1 MDYNGLHFAS
11 RDILCE
17 DEYDLST
24 EANRAALL
32 TTGNGYMGV
41 RASLEEYGSLGVQ
54 GCYIRGVLDEVVEVR
69 LALADNLYMKKYYIQ
84 EDNLKKFEKQEFI
97 VDLIDFLMVR
107 FEVNGETFYPW
118 EGNLISWK
126 RWLDISTGVLHR
138 NVVWENSR
146 GERTEFTFSRFASF
160 ADDHVYAVRA
170 CATPLNWSGSLVITS
185 GLDLR
190 TKTNGQIITE
200 TVGAETGED
209 YLLHEGRTTS
219 KYCFP
224 FMTAVVSSLSSTEE
238 NTDGPAWE
246 SSADSDFVLHRITAE
261 ATEGETYTLDK
272 KICIATGRDPI
283 GDMETFMYS
292 QIEALRGKTYD
303 DLLGEHLAVY
313 QELMGR
319 LDIRIE
325 GDDEAD
331 SVVRFSGYHTL
342 ISLERNDAVHSFSAK
357 GLTGETYC
365 GFVWWDAEIFQLPP
379 LLRTMPELAKQAVI
393 YRYDHLGQAR
403 QMAADEGRR
412 GARYP
417 FTAGVT
423 GLETV
428 WKDVRHPFMQ
438 VHGIS
443 DVALGVIQYFT
454 ATGDEE
460 FLTDYGIEMLI
471 EICRYWCDRA
481 EWDDER
487 QRYGIFQVTGTDEH
501 HPYVDNNAYTNY
513 SVAYVLR
520 KTLGYLDLLG
530 EKALKA
536 SRKVGLTVEE
546 LNEFFD
552 LLEKLYLPFDADTG
566 MIPQFDG
573 YFDLSRELEVVA
585 GTSKG
590 GYTQMKQ
597 SGLYNK
603 SQVIKQPDVL
613 NLFAFQDLETSD
625 RAYRRNFDYYEA
637 RCEAASSLSYCV
649 HSICGSDL
657 DLPEHAYGY
666 LMRTAELDLK
676 DAHGGTKDGV
686 HSGCMAGAW
695 MAVTRGIAGMK
706 YTDECVRLDPHFI
719 PWWKS
724 VSYYSVWHGCGFR
737 VTVDNTSLTIT
748 ADASNE
754 GRLIIEISGGRYE
767 LAPGQTAGIRAREEA
782 APVMA

>member
-1 MDYNGLHFAS
+1 MNYNGLYFES

-17 DEYDLST
+17 DEYNLSS

-97 VDLIDFLMVR
+97 VDLLDFLMIR
-107 FEVNGETFYPW
+107 FEINGETFFPW
-118 EGNLISWK
+118 EGRLDSWK
-126 RWLDISTGVLHR
+126 RWLDLSTGVLHR
-138 NVVWENSR
+138 VVVWENSQ
-146 GERTEFTFSRFASF
+146 GNQTELTFERFASF
-160 ADDHVYAVRA
+160 ADDHIYAMRA
-170 CATPLNWSGSLVITS
+170 SAKPLNYNGRIVVTS

-200 TVGAETGED
+200 TVGADTCGTC
-209 YLLHEGRTTS
+209 LVHEGRTTS

-224 FMTAVVSSLSSTEE
+224 FMTGVVNSINVSGAEWNSE
-238 NTDGPAWE
+238 
-246 SSADSDFVLHRITAE
+246 ADADFVAHRIEFDAVLGYKYE
-261 ATEGETYTLDK
+261 LEK
-272 KICIATGRDPI
+272 KICIATGRDPVGSLEEFI
-283 GDMETFMYS
+283 YS
-292 QIEALRGKTYD
+292 KIESLKTKSYN
-303 DLLGEHLAVY
+303 DLLDEHLNVY
-313 QELMGR
+313 QDLLGR
-319 LDIRIE
+319 LDIRIS

-379 LLRTMPELAKQAVI
+379 LLKTMPELAKQAVL
-393 YRYDHLGQAR
+393 YRYNNLDQAR
-403 QMAADEGRR
+403 QMAKEEGRR

-423 GLETV
+423 GFETV

-460 FLTDYGIEMLI
+460 FLADYGIEILL

-481 EWDDER
+481 EWDEEHDR
-487 QRYGIFQVTGTDEH
+487 FGIFQVTGTDEH

-513 SVAYVLR
+513 SVAHVLER
-520 KTLGYLDLLG
+520 TLSYLETLQ
-530 EKALKA
+530 EKALPAAK
-536 SRKVGLTVEE
+536 KIGLTSGE
-546 LNEFFD
+546 LNEFVD
-552 LLEKLYLPFDADTG
+552 LLDKLYLPFDEETG

-613 NLFAFQDLETSD
+613 NLFAFQDLETTPRVYS
-625 RAYRRNFDYYEA
+625 RNFDYYEA

-649 HSICGSDL
+649 HSICGADL
-657 DLPEHAYGY
+657 EMPEHAYGY

-695 MAVTRGIAGMK
+695 IAVTRGIAGMK
-706 YTDECVRLDPHFI
+706 FTDRFVRFDPHFI
-719 PWWKS
+719 PWWDE
-724 VSYYSVWHGCGFR
+724 VSFYSMWHGQGFR
-737 VTVDNTSLTIT
+737 VTLNNMHLNVEADVNNNGSLALLVDGEVT
-748 ADASNE
+748 
-754 GRLIIEISGGRYE
+754 E
-767 LAPGQTAGIRAREEA
+767 LAAGQCMEFSKDTEP
-782 APVMA
+782 APVFG

>member
-1 MDYNGLHFAS
+1 MNYNGLYFAS

-17 DEYDLST
+17 DEYNLSA

-41 RASLEEYGSLGVQ
+41 RASLEEYGSLCVQ
-54 GCYIRGVLDEVVEVR
+54 GCYIRGVLDEVVEIR

-84 EDNLKKFEKQEFI
+84 EDKLKKFEKQEFI
-97 VDLIDFLMVR
+97 ADLIDFLMVR
-107 FEVNGETFYPW
+107 FEINGETFYPW
-118 EGNLISWK
+118 EGKLISWK
-126 RWLDISTGVLHR
+126 RWLDLSTGVLHR
-138 NVVWENSR
+138 TVVWENSK
-146 GERTEFTFSRFASF
+146 GDQTEFRFERFASF
-160 ADDHVYAVRA
+160 ADDHIYAIKARVR
-170 CATPLNWSGSLVITS
+170 PLNYSGRIAVIS
-185 GLDLR
+185 GMDLR

-200 TVGAETGED
+200 TVSSEAGD
-209 YLLHEGRTTS
+209 RWLLHEGRTTS
-219 KYCFP
+219 KYRIP
-224 FMTAVVSSLSSTEE
+224 FMTAAVNALTASDAEWSAE
-238 NTDGPAWE
+238 TD
-246 SSADSDFVLHRITAE
+246 DDFVLHRAE
-261 ATEGETYTLDK
+261 FNAVQGQTHILDK
-272 KICIATGRDPI
+272 KISICTGRDPI
-283 GDMETFMYS
+283 DDMREFTLG
-292 QIEALRGKTYD
+292 QIDVLSSRSYD
-303 DLLGEHLAVY
+303 DLLAEHLAVY
-313 QELMGR
+313 QELMGK
-319 LDIRIE
+319 LDIQIC
-325 GDDEAD
+325 GDDTAD
-331 SVVRFSGYHTL
+331 SVVRFSSYHTL
-342 ISLERNDAVHSFSAK
+342 ISLERNDDVHSFSAK

-379 LLRTMPELAKQAVI
+379 LLKTMPELAKHAVM
-393 YRYDHLGQAR
+393 YRYRYLDQAR
-403 QMAADEGRR
+403 KMAADEGRR

-423 GLETV
+423 GFETV

-454 ATGDEE
+454 ATGDEA
-460 FLTDYGIEMLI
+460 FLAEYGMEMLI

-481 EWDDER
+481 EWDEVHG
-487 QRYGIFQVTGTDEH
+487 RYGIFQVTGTDEH

-513 SVAYVLR
+513 SVANVIA
-520 KTLGYLDLLG
+520 KTLEYLDLLG
-530 EKALKA
+530 EKALPA
-536 SRKVGLTVEE
+536 VRKVGFTADEWK
-546 LNEFFD
+546 EFRE
-552 LLEKLYLPFDADTG
+552 LLEKLYLPFNEETG

-649 HSICGSDL
+649 HSICGADL
-657 DLPEHAYGY
+657 DMPEHAYGY

-695 MAVTRGIAGMK
+695 IAVTRGLAGMK
-706 YTDECVRLDPHFI
+706 YRDDCVSFRPHFI
-719 PWWKS
+719 PWWDS
-724 VSYYSVWHGCGFR
+724 VSFYSVWHGQGFR
-737 VTVDNTSLTIT
+737 VSVNNTELNIE
-748 ADASNE
+748 ADASNS
-754 GRLIIEISGGRYE
+754 GVLIIEAGGEKTGLKAGQCIEYSAAAE
-767 LAPGQTAGIRAREEA
+767 PAPSF
-782 APVMA
+782 

>member
-1 MDYNGLHFAS
+1 MSYNGLYFAS

-17 DEYDLST
+17 DEYNIST

-69 LALADNLYMKKYYIQ
+69 LALADNLYMKKYYIH

-97 VDLIDFLMVR
+97 VDLIDFLLIR
-107 FEVNGETFYPW
+107 FSINGETFYPW

-126 RWLDISTGVLHR
+126 RWLDLSTGVLHR
-138 NVVWENSR
+138 DVVWENSK
-146 GERTEFTFSRFASF
+146 GEQTEFCFERFASF
-160 ADDHVYAVRA
+160 ADDHVYAIKA
-170 CATPLNWSGSLVITS
+170 SAKPLNYSGRIEITS

-200 TVGAETGED
+200 TLSAAGDEHR
-209 YLLHEGRTTS
+209 LIHEGRTTS

-224 FMTAVVSSLSSTEE
+224 FMTAVVNSL
-238 NTDGPAWE
+238 DGADAEW
-246 SSADSDFVLHRITAE
+246 SASADNDFVVNRILFDAAE
-261 ATEGETYTLDK
+261 GQTYTLDK
-272 KICIATGRDPI
+272 KISICTGRDPV
-283 GDMETFMYS
+283 GDLREFT
-292 QIEALRGKTYD
+292 EAQLNKLSEKSYD
-303 DLLGEHLAVY
+303 DLLSEHLAVY
-313 QELMGR
+313 RDLFSR
-319 LDIRIE
+319 LDVQIN
-325 GDDEAD
+325 GDDTAD

-379 LLRTMPELAKQAVI
+379 LLKTMPELAKQAVM
-393 YRYDHLGQAR
+393 YRYNYLGPAR
-403 QMAADEGRR
+403 ELAKSEGRR

-423 GLETV
+423 GYETV

-438 VHGIS
+438 VHGVS

-460 FLTDYGIEMLI
+460 FLADYGIEMLL

-481 EWDDER
+481 EWDEEN
-487 QRYGIFQVTGTDEH
+487 QRFGIFQVTGTDEH

-513 SVAYVLR
+513 SVAHVLQ
-520 KTLGYLDLLG
+520 KTLDYLDLL
-530 EKALKA
+530 EERALPAAKKA
-536 SRKVGLTVEE
+536 GLTVEE
-546 LNEFFD
+546 LKEFEN
-552 LLEKLYLPFDADTG
+552 LLNKLYLPFDEETG

-573 YFDLSRELEVVA
+573 YFGLSRELEVVA

-613 NLFAFQDLETSD
+613 NLFAFQDLEASD
-625 RAYRRNFDYYEA
+625 KVYRRNYDYYEA
-637 RCEAASSLSYCV
+637 RCEAASSLSYCT
-649 HSICGSDL
+649 HSICAADL
-657 DLPEHAYGY
+657 DMPEHTYGY

-695 MAVTRGIAGMK
+695 MSVTRGIAGMK
-706 YTDECVRLDPHFI
+706 FTEECVSFDPHFI
-719 PWWKS
+719 PWWDS
-724 VSYYSVWHGCGFR
+724 VSFYSVWHGLGFR
-737 VTVDNTSLTIT
+737 VKLNNDTIT
-748 ADASNE
+748 VTACEDNAAVLPLVICGKKGVLEN
-754 GRLIIEISGGRYE
+754 GRSIEIALVHGGRP
-767 LAPGQTAGIRAREEA
+767 AFA
-782 APVMA
+782 

>member
-1 MDYNGLHFAS
+1 MDYNGLYFAS
-11 RDILCE
+11 RDLLCE
-17 DEYDLST
+17 DEYNLST

-69 LALADNLYMKKYYIQ
+69 LALADNLYMKKFYIQ

-97 VDLIDFLMVR
+97 VDLIDFLMIR
-107 FEVNGETFYPW
+107 FEINGETFYPW

-126 RWLDISTGVLHR
+126 RWIDLGTGVLHR
-138 NVVWENSR
+138 EVIWENSK
-146 GERTEFTFSRFASF
+146 GDRTEFEFARFASF
-160 ADDHVYAVRA
+160 ADDHVYAMSVSA
-170 CATPLNWSGSLVITS
+170 VPINYSGTISILS

-200 TVGAETGED
+200 TVGTDTGD
-209 YLLHEGRTTS
+209 DFLLHEGRTTS

-224 FMTAVVSSLSSTEE
+224 YMTAVVNSLCGADAEWSSEV
-238 NTDGPAWE
+238 ND
-246 SSADSDFVLHRITAE
+246 DFVMHRITFDA
-261 ATEGETYTLDK
+261 AAGETYTLDK
-272 KICIATGRDPI
+272 KICIATGRDPL
-283 GDMETFMYS
+283 DNMEDFMYS
-292 QIEALRGKTYD
+292 QIETLRNKSYD

-313 QELMGR
+313 QDLMGR
-319 LDIRIE
+319 LDVHID

-331 SVVRFSGYHTL
+331 SVVRFCGYHTL

-379 LLRTMPELAKQAVI
+379 LLKTMPELARQAVM
-393 YRYDHLGQAR
+393 YRYNYLEQAK
-403 QMAADEGRR
+403 QLAADEGRR

-460 FLTDYGIEMLI
+460 FLADHGLEMLI

-481 EWDDER
+481 EWDDRNER
-487 QRYGIFQVTGTDEH
+487 YVILQVTGTDEH

-513 SVAYVLR
+513 SVYSVLR
-520 KTLGYLDLLG
+520 TTIHYIDLLR
-530 EKALKA
+530 EKAMPALHKTGF
-536 SRKVGLTVEE
+536 KPDEIK
-546 LNEFFD
+546 EFRS
-552 LLEKLYLPFDADTG
+552 LMENLYLPYDADTG

-603 SQVIKQPDVL
+603 SQAI
-613 NLFAFQDLETSD
+613 
-625 RAYRRNFDYYEA
+625 
-637 RCEAASSLSYCV
+637 
-649 HSICGSDL
+649 
-657 DLPEHAYGY
+657 
-666 LMRTAELDLK
+666 
-676 DAHGGTKDGV
+676 
-686 HSGCMAGAW
+686 
-695 MAVTRGIAGMK
+695 
-706 YTDECVRLDPHFI
+706 
-719 PWWKS
+719 
-724 VSYYSVWHGCGFR
+724 
-737 VTVDNTSLTIT
+737 
-748 ADASNE
+748 
-754 GRLIIEISGGRYE
+754 LIDK
-767 LAPGQTAGIRAREEA
+767 
-782 APVMA
+782 

>member
-1 MDYNGLHFAS
+1 MNYNGLYFTS
-11 RDILCE
+11 RDVLCE
-17 DEYDLST
+17 DEYNLST

-69 LALADNLYMKKYYIQ
+69 LALADNLYMKKYYIH

-97 VDLIDFLMVR
+97 VDLIDFLLIR
-107 FEVNGETFYPW
+107 FSINGETFYPW

-126 RWLDISTGVLHR
+126 RWLDLSTGVLHR
-138 NVVWENSR
+138 DVVWENSK
-146 GERTEFTFSRFASF
+146 GERTEFSFERFASF
-160 ADDHVYAVRA
+160 ADDHVYAMRA
-170 CATPLNWSGSLVITS
+170 SAKPVNYSGTIVVTS

-200 TVGAETGED
+200 TVRAETGD
-209 YLLHEGRTTS
+209 VFLIHEGRTNT

-224 FMTAVVSSLSSTEE
+224 FMTGVVNSLSGAEGS
-238 NTDGPAWE
+238 WE
-246 SSADSDFVLHRITAE
+246 PECNEDFVEHRITFRAE
-261 ATEGETYTLDK
+261 EGQSYVLDK
-272 KICIATGRDPI
+272 KISICTGRDPV
-283 GDMETFMYS
+283 GDLKEFTDS
-292 QIEALRGKTYD
+292 QLAKLTEKSYD
-303 DLLGEHLAVY
+303 DLLKEHLAVY
-313 QELMGR
+313 QDLLGR
-319 LDIRIE
+319 LDILID
-325 GDDEAD
+325 GDDTAD

-379 LLRTMPELAKQAVI
+379 LLRTMPELAKQAVM
-393 YRYDHLGQAR
+393 YRYNCLDQAR

-423 GLETV
+423 GYETV

-443 DVALGVIQYFT
+443 DVALGVIQYYT
-454 ATGDEE
+454 ATGDEA
-460 FLTDYGIEMLI
+460 FMSDYGIEMLI

-481 EWDDER
+481 EWDEGN
-487 QRYGIFQVTGTDEH
+487 QRFGILQVTGTDEH

-513 SVAYVLR
+513 SVSHVLR
-520 KTLGYLDLLG
+520 KTLDYLKLLG
-530 EKALKA
+530 EKADQA
-536 SRKVGLTVEE
+536 VQKVRFTSEE
-546 LNEFFD
+546 LKEFRN
-552 LLEKLYLPFDADTG
+552 LYENLYLPFDETTG

-573 YFDLSRELEVVA
+573 YFGLSRELEVVA

-613 NLFAFQDLETSD
+613 NLFAFQDLEASD
-625 RAYRRNFDYYEA
+625 KVYRRNYDYYEA
-637 RCEAASSLSYCV
+637 RCEAASSLSYCT
-649 HSICGSDL
+649 HSICAADL
-657 DLPEHAYGY
+657 DMPEHTYGY

-695 MAVTRGIAGMK
+695 MSVTRGIAGMK
-706 YTDECVRLDPHFI
+706 YTEDGVTFDPHFI

-724 VSYYSVWHGCGFR
+724 IRFYSVWHGCGFNVEVSNDEIT
-737 VTVDNTSLTIT
+737 VTACGDNEAGLPIVICGKKAMLEKGQST
-748 ADASNE
+748 
-754 GRLIIEISGGRYE
+754 GIELVHGGM
-767 LAPGQTAGIRAREEA
+767 
-782 APVMA
+782 PVFS

>member
-1 MDYNGLHFAS
+1 MDYNGLYFS
-11 RDILCE
+11 NRDILCE
-17 DEYDLST
+17 DEYNLSA

-84 EDNLKKFEKQEFI
+84 EDYLKKFEKQEFI
-97 VDLIDFLMVR
+97 VDLVDFLMIR
-107 FEVNGETFYPW
+107 FEINGETFYPW

-126 RWLDISTGVLHR
+126 RWLDLSTGVLHR
-138 NVVWENSR
+138 VVIWENSR
-146 GERTEFTFSRFASF
+146 GEQSEIAFERFASF
-160 ADDHVYAVRA
+160 ANDHIYVMRA
-170 CATPLNWSGSLVITS
+170 GIRPINYSGDIRITS

-200 TVGAETGED
+200 TVSEETGD
-209 YLLHEGRTTS
+209 GWLLHEGRTTS
-219 KYCFP
+219 KYRFP
-224 FMTAVVSSLSSTEE
+224 FATGVVHKFTGADAYSE
-238 NTDGPAWE
+238 A
-246 SSADSDFVLHRITAE
+246 SADQDFVTEIFSFSAE
-261 ATEGETYTLDK
+261 EGRTYALDK
-272 KICIATGRDPI
+272 MITICTGRDEV
-283 GDMETFMYS
+283 GDPEEFARGH
-292 QIEALRGKTYD
+292 IAALQQKSYD
-303 DLLGEHLAVY
+303 TLLDEHLTVY
-313 QELMGR
+313 QDLMGR
-319 LDIRIE
+319 LDIQIT
-325 GDDEAD
+325 GDDTAD

-342 ISLERNDAVHSFSAK
+342 ISLERNDNVHSFSAK

-379 LLRTMPELAKQAVI
+379 LLRTMPELAKQAVL
-393 YRYDHLGQAR
+393 YRYRYLDQAR
-403 QMAADEGRR
+403 RMAAEEGRR

-460 FLTDYGIEMLI
+460 FLAEYGLEMLI

-481 EWDDER
+481 EWNEAN
-487 QRYGIFQVTGTDEH
+487 QRYEIVQVTGTDEH

-513 SVAYVLR
+513 SVANVLR
-520 KTLGYLDLLG
+520 KTLRYIDILG
-530 EKALKA
+530 ERALA
-536 SRKVGLTVEE
+536 VTRNIGFTSAE
-546 LNEFFD
+546 LGEFFD
-552 LLEKLYLPFDADTG
+552 LLEKLYLPFDEKTG

-613 NLFAFQDLETSD
+613 NLYAFQDLSTSE

-657 DLPEHAYGY
+657 DMPEHAYGY
-666 LMRTAELDLK
+666 LMHTAELDLK

-695 MAVTRGIAGMK
+695 LAVTRGIAGMK
-706 YTDECVRLDPHFI
+706 FREDGVIFDPHFI

-724 VSYYSVWHGCGFR
+724 VSYYSVWHGQGFR
-737 VTVDNTSLTIT
+737 VTVDNESLAVEAAAGNTSDIP
-748 ADASNE
+748 A
-754 GRLIIEISGGRYE
+754 IINGEPIMIGPGESVSSG
-767 LAPGQTAGIRAREEA
+767 IARETR
-782 APVMA
+782 PFIS

>member
-1 MDYNGLHFAS
+1 MDYNGLYFAS

-17 DEYDLST
+17 DEYNLSE
-24 EANRAALL
+24 EAKRAALL

-97 VDLIDFLMVR
+97 VDLIDFLMIR
-107 FEVNGETFYPW
+107 FDINGETFYPW
-118 EGNLISWK
+118 EGKLISWK

-138 NVVWENSR
+138 KVIWENSK
-146 GERTEFTFSRFASF
+146 GEQSELAFERFASF
-160 ADDHVYAVRA
+160 DNDHIYAMKASVK
-170 CATPLNWSGSLVITS
+170 PLNYSGSIKITS

-200 TVGAETGED
+200 TVSAETDNG

-224 FMTAVVSSLSSTEE
+224 FVTAVVHGFSEAE
-238 NTDGPAWE
+238 ADR
-246 SSADSDFVLHRITAE
+246 SAQADEDFVTETFSFCAAE
-261 ATEGETYTLDK
+261 GRTYTLEK
-272 KICIATGRDPI
+272 KISICTGRDPV
-283 GDMETFMYS
+283 GDVREY
-292 QIEALRGKTYD
+292 ALGHAAALQYRSYE
-303 DLLGEHLAVY
+303 DLFAAHMKVY
-313 QELMGR
+313 GDLFGR
-319 LDIRIE
+319 LDIQIS

-379 LLRTMPELAKQAVI
+379 LLKTMPELAKNAVM
-393 YRYDHLGQAR
+393 YRYNCLDQAR
-403 QMAADEGRR
+403 AMAKAEGRR

-423 GLETV
+423 GYETV

-443 DVALGVIQYFT
+443 DVALGVIQYYT
-454 ATGDEE
+454 ATGDEA
-460 FLTDYGIEMLI
+460 FLADYGLEMLI

-481 EWDDER
+481 EWDEDHGR
-487 QRYGIFQVTGTDEH
+487 FGIFQVTGTDEH

-513 SVAYVLR
+513 SVAHVIE
-520 KTLGYLDLLG
+520 KTMRYMNALG
-530 EKALKA
+530 EKALPA
-536 SRKVGLTVEE
+536 ARKTNFTAEE
-546 LNEFFD
+546 WEEFGH
-552 LLEKLYLPFDADTG
+552 LLQYLYTPLDENTG

-613 NLFAFQDLETSD
+613 NLYAFQDLKTSD

-649 HSICGSDL
+649 HSICGADL

-695 MAVTRGIAGMK
+695 MAVTRGLAGMK
-706 YTDECVRLDPHFI
+706 FKEDRVVFDPHFI
-719 PWWKS
+719 PWWDS
-724 VSYYSVWHGCGFR
+724 ISFYSIWHGQGFR
-737 VTVDNTSLTIT
+737 VTLDNTDLKIE
-748 ADASNE
+748 ADAANK
-754 GRLIIEISGGRYE
+754 GDLHIEAGCERIK
-767 LAPGQTAGIRAREEA
+767 LAPAQCIEFSCEPEEG
-782 APVMA
+782 PSFV

>member
-1 MDYNGLHFAS
+1 MNYNGLYFAS

-17 DEYDLST
+17 DEYNLSA

-97 VDLIDFLMVR
+97 VDLIDFLMIR
-107 FEVNGETFYPW
+107 FEINCETFYPW

-138 NVVWENSR
+138 EAVWENSK
-146 GERTEFTFSRFASF
+146 GDRTEFSFERFASF
-160 ADDHVYAVRA
+160 ADDHVYAMSVSA
-170 CATPLNWSGSLVITS
+170 VPINYSGTITITS

-200 TVGAETGED
+200 TTGTDVSEN
-209 YLLHEGRTTS
+209 YLFHEGRTTS

-224 FMTAVVSSLSSTEE
+224 FMTAVINSFT
-238 NTDGPAWE
+238 G
-246 SSADSDFVLHRITAE
+246 ADALWHAEADNDFVVHRITFDA
-261 ATEGETYTLDK
+261 AEGETYSLDK
-272 KICIATGRDPI
+272 KICIVTGRDPV
-283 GDMETFMYS
+283 GDLREFMYS
-292 QIEALRGKTYD
+292 EISVLQGKTYD
-303 DLLGEHLAVY
+303 DLLSEHLAVY
-313 QELMGR
+313 QDLLGR
-319 LDIRIE
+319 LDIQIS

-331 SVVRFSGYHTL
+331 CVVRFSGYHTL

-379 LLRTMPELAKQAVI
+379 LLKTMPELAKQAVM
-393 YRYDHLGQAR
+393 YRYNYLDQAR
-403 QMAADEGRR
+403 QIAAEEGRR

-443 DVALGVIQYFT
+443 DVALGVVQYFT
-454 ATGDEE
+454 ATGDRK
-460 FLTDYGIEMLI
+460 FLADQGMEMLI

-481 EWDDER
+481 EWDPRNE
-487 QRYGIFQVTGTDEH
+487 RYGIFQVTGTDEH

-513 SVAYVLR
+513 SVVHVLK
-520 KTLGYLDLLG
+520 KTLKYLDLLG
-530 EKALKA
+530 SEALPA
-536 SRKVGLTVEE
+536 IRKTGFTSDEME
-546 LNEFFD
+546 EFFD
-552 LLEKLYLPFDADTG
+552 LMEKLYLPFDEDTG

-573 YFDLSRELEVVA
+573 YFGLSRELEVVA

-613 NLFAFQDLETSD
+613 NLFAFQDFSISEKS
-625 RAYRRNFDYYEA
+625 YRRNFDYYEA

-657 DLPEHAYGY
+657 DMPEHAYGY

-695 MAVTRGIAGMK
+695 MAATRGIAGMK
-706 YTDECVRLDPHFI
+706 YTEKGVRMDPHFI
-719 PWWKS
+719 PWWES
-724 VSYYSVWHGCGFR
+724 MSYYSVWHGLGFTIELDNR
-737 VTVDNTSLTIT
+737 SLKVTACDSNAGPLPLTVNGET
-748 ADASNE
+748 VSVGA
-754 GRLIIEISGGRYE
+754 
-767 LAPGQTAGIRAREEA
+767 GQAAEFVIGTEAR
-782 APVMA
+782 PVIG

>member
-1 MDYNGLHFAS
+1 MNYNGLYFAS
-11 RDILCE
+11 RDLLCE

-24 EANRAALL
+24 EANHSALL

-69 LALADNLYMKKYYIQ
+69 LALADNLYMKKYYIE

-97 VDLIDFLMVR
+97 VDLIDFLLIR
-107 FEVNGETFYPW
+107 FEIGGETFYPW
-118 EGNLISWK
+118 EGRLISWK
-126 RWLDISTGVLHR
+126 RWLDLGTGVLHR
-138 NVVWENSR
+138 EVIWENSK
-146 GERTEFTFSRFASF
+146 GERTEFSFERFASF
-160 ADDHVYAVRA
+160 ADDHLYVMRA
-170 CATPLNWSGSLVITS
+170 AAKPLNYSGSIVITS

-200 TVGAETGED
+200 TVGAETGDD
-209 YLLHEGRTTS
+209 YIVHEGRTTS

-224 FMTAVVSSLSSTEE
+224 FMTGVVNFLSGAEASW
-238 NTDGPAWE
+238 DAE
-246 SSADSDFVLHRITAE
+246 SSDDFVCHKIAFD
-261 ATEGETYTLDK
+261 AIEGQSYVLDK
-272 KICIATGRDPI
+272 KICIATGRDPV
-283 GDMETFMYS
+283 DDLETFIYS
-292 QIEALRGKTYD
+292 EVGELREKSYD
-303 DLLGEHLAVY
+303 DLLSEHLSVY
-313 QELMGR
+313 QDLLGR

-325 GDDEAD
+325 GDDTAD

-379 LLRTMPELAKQAVI
+379 LLKTMPELAKQAVL
-393 YRYDHLGQAR
+393 YRYNCLDQAR

-423 GLETV
+423 GFETV

-454 ATGDEE
+454 ATGDKE
-460 FLTDYGIEMLI
+460 FLADYGIEMLL

-481 EWDDER
+481 EWDEEH

-513 SVAYVLR
+513 SVSHVLR
-520 KTLGYLDLLG
+520 KTLDYLDLLG
-530 EKALKA
+530 EKALPAAK
-536 SRKVGLTVEE
+536 KVHLTSEE
-546 LNEFFD
+546 LKEFCR
-552 LLEKLYLPFDADTG
+552 LYENLYLPFDEATG

-585 GTSKG
+585 GSSKG

-613 NLFAFQDLETSD
+613 NLFAFQDLKTSD
-625 RAYRRNFDYYEA
+625 KVYRRNYDYYEA
-637 RCEAASSLSYCV
+637 RCEAASSLSYCT
-649 HSICGSDL
+649 HSICAADL
-657 DLPEHAYGY
+657 DMPEHTYGY
-666 LMRTAELDLK
+666 LMRTSELDLK

-695 MAVTRGIAGMK
+695 MSVTRGIAGMK
-706 YTDECVRLDPHFI
+706 FTDDHVSFEPHFI

-724 VSYYSVWHGCGFR
+724 VSYYSVWHGLGF
-737 VTVDNTSLTIT
+737 TAEVDNDGITIT
-748 ADASNE
+748 ACSDN
-754 GRLIIEISGGRYE
+754 
-767 LAPGQTAGIRAREEA
+767 EA
-782 APVMA
+782 ALPVELCGNKALLEKGMSIRCGSDHGSRPAFAY